1 MFILHYPP
9 PVHGP
14 AIIGSYIKESKTI
27 NTNYECSYINLGI
40 SQSVEEIGRRGLRKL
55 FRYLSLIRE
64 VKKQISVFCPDLI
77 YLTPN
82 SKGSGFYKDAS
93 IIFFAKRSGKK
104 VIYHFHNKGVSSN
117 QHRFFDNL
125 LYRYVFKDAAVILL
139 SNLLYPD
146 IARYVPEERVHYC
159 ANGMPDLIKKGIR
172 DQGSGTRNL
181 EPGTLN
187 PVTSDGTSSPPVRPI
202 LSLEP
207 GTRNPEPGTLNL
219 EPNILF
225 LSHLI
230 ESKGVLILIEA
241 CRILKERNVNFHATI
256 AGGEAE
262 LTIREV
268 EEIIIKKDLNSFVSL
283 TGAVN
288 GDVKIKLM
296 SSADIF
302 VHPSFNDCLPLVLLE
317 AMQYSLSVVSTFEGA
332 IPDVV
337 EDGVTGFLVPQ
348 KDAAGLADKLE
359 ILVKD
364 PELRL
369 KMGQAGRLKFEHEF
383 TLERFEKRMVE
394 ILEEVL
400 SRDERREVRGEI

>member
-1 MFILHYPP
+1 MKIFFILHFPP
-9 PVHGP
+9 PIHG
-14 AIIGSYIKESKTI
+14 ASLIGGYIKESKII
-27 NTNYECSYINLGI
+27 NEASECNYINLGT
-40 SQSVEEIGRRGLRKL
+40 SATLEEIGQGGFQKLSRYFSIIRHIRKQL
-55 FRYLSLIRE
+55 VAFI
-64 VKKQISVFCPDLI
+64 PDLC

-82 SKGSGFYKDAS
+82 SKGPGFYKDAV
-93 IIFFAKRSGKK
+93 IIALVKLSGKK
-104 VIYHFHNKGVSSN
+104 IIYHFHNKGVSLR
-117 QHRFFDNL
+117 QDRLFDNL
-125 LYRYVFKDAAVILL
+125 LYRFVFRDADVILL
-139 SNLLYPD
+139 SKLLYPD
-146 IARYVPEERVHYC
+146 IQKYVSENRVHYC
-159 ANGMPDLIKKGIR
+159 PNGIPDMQDKRQKEKDKRESGIL
-172 DQGSGTRNL
+172 DQGSGARNL

-187 PVTSDGTSSPPVRPI
+187 LEPGT
-202 LSLEP
+202 LNLETGTLNLEP
-207 GTRNPEPGTLNL
+207 GTRNL

-230 ESKGVLILIEA
+230 ESKGVFILIEA
-241 CRILKERNVNFHATI
+241 CSILRERNVNFHCTI

-268 EEIIIKKDLNSFVSL
+268 KNIIAEKELTSYISL

-288 GDVKIKLM
+288 GDEKIKLM

-317 AMQYSLSVVSTFEGA
+317 AMQYSLPIVSTFEGA

-348 KDAAGLADKLE
+348 KDAVALADKLE

-369 KMGQAGRLKFEHEF
+369 KMGQAGRLKYEHEF

-400 SRDERREVRGEI
+400 SRDER